1 MASPF
6 DVLAEPNRRAIL
18 DLLQAGERPVSD
30 LVEQLRIS
38 QPLVSKHLRILRDA
52 GLVDVRIDAQRRFYR
67 LRPGP
72 LVEIDAWIQ
81 PYRRF
86 LHSRFD
92 LLERQLD
99 EMPDEQSPNPGDESE

>member
-1 MASPF
+1 
-6 DVLAEPNRRAIL
+6 
-18 DLLQAGERPVSD
+18 
-30 LVEQLRIS
+30 
-38 QPLVSKHLRILRDA
+38 
-52 GLVDVRIDAQRRFYR
+52 VRVDAQRRFYR

-72 LVEIDAWIQ
+72 LAEIDQWIE

-99 EMPDEQSPNPGDESE
+99 EMLDQPSDDPREGTPRE